1 MILQFIITGFLAG
14 ILSGIFGVG
23 GGIVIVPALVF
34 FFKMP
39 QQTATGT
46 SLVALLLPVGLL
58 AVWEYYRL
66 QKIGLDHIKW
76 GVLISLGLFV
86 GALIGAK
93 IANVLPE
100 SLLRKAFA
108 IFLVFVAVKMWF
120 KDT

>member
-1 MILQFIITGFLAG
+1 MFG
-14 ILSGIFGVG
+14 IG

-46 SLVALLLPVGLL
+46 SLIALLLPVGLL

-66 QKIGLDHIKW
+66 QIITMDHVKW
-76 GVLISLGLFV
+76 GILISVGLFL

-93 IANVLPE
+93 IATTLPE
-100 SLLRKAFA
+100 APLRKAFA
-108 IFLVFVAVKMWF
+108 AFLVFAAIKMWF
-120 KDT
+120 KT